1 MLDAGFAPYRG
12 VCWVRLGMSDQK
24 QSALLRRFIRH
35 SRATTS
41 VEFGLLAAPFVAL
54 SFATLQT
61 AIIFF
66 AGQALETAAAT
77 SARLIL
83 TGQAQIQGWS
93 AAQFKQQVCDNITG
107 LFNCQNGV
115 YIDVENYASFAD
127 ANLSSPITNGNLNT
141 SAMNYNPGGP
151 GDIVVVRLYYQYPVY
166 MNLLGFSLS
175 DLNGG
180 FNLLAATAIFKNEPY
195 ASS

>member
-35 SRATTS
+35 RRATTS

-83 TGQAQIQGWS
+83 TGQAQTQGWS
-93 AAQFKQQVCDNITG
+93 VAQFKQQVCANVTG

-151 GDIVVVRLYYQYPVY
+151 GEIVVLRLYYQYPVY